1 MWKKALWVYAWLYVL
16 VMAGGIIYQAV
27 MDIINKEFMI
37 VAVIFPLLM
46 FLPAWVVISGIKGKR
61 VFVLWTIISLL
72 MMLFLEV
79 AIVEKN
85 FLTLGLAEFGKAL
98 LFVPMILGLV
108 YYGFVK
114 RPPKKQVV
122 QEESPVS
129 V

>member
-27 MDIINKEFMI
+27 TDIINKEFMF

-46 FLPAWVVISGIKGKR
+46 FLPAWVVLSGIQGKR
-61 VFVLWTIISLL
+61 VLMLWTIISLL

-85 FLTLGLAEFGKAL
+85 FLTLGLAEVGKAL
-98 LFVPMILGLV
+98 IFVPMIFGLV